1 MTLLRQVAIVS
12 FLICIAAIVR
22 ADDFPKIFHV
32 PEDKIEFQLYPEPTL
47 VFVAVNSSNQPIEGD
62 FSFEIVDV
70 VAKNQHYEESVFAF
84 SKGTFKEQPGENTE
98 KLPWT
103 VKNLPSTDLA
113 TLAAMRLRYSFTPKP
128 GYDFAPVHGVVQFG
142 KVFRNRFN
150 LSMTSSAHSAPGTPY
165 PVRVRVDDPAT
176 GRPLANIPVALEFEI
191 SECARDADEKTAKRT
206 LATDSSGYGVVTFDI
221 DRASTCSEGQVSA
234 TATRGGFSDS
244 ASTEFKL
251 PDSPSL
257 RLSTDK
263 PLYQP
268 GQTVHMRLL
277 AFGPN
282 RHALV
287 GAKLKLTIGSDE
299 SQDQQFERLLTTS
312 NFGIATAD
320 WEIPRKLELG
330 EYRLKAELSDPNGSN
345 EAEAVANIRISRYEL
360 PTFTVKVKP
369 DRPYY
374 IRGQNASIEVSGDYL
389 FGKPVQQAK
398 VRVVRQDNGEWD
410 SKTGRWTA
418 DESSPVLGEFDR
430 TGKFVAAIDLQPDAK
445 FEETDYAR
453 FKDVDFAAYVT
464 DLSTGR
470 TEQHRFKLRVTAQ
483 SIHLYV
489 AAATYEP
496 SGEPRD
502 LYITSAYAD
511 GTPAPIS
518 GGVRPAGGEVG
529 NPLAQFRTNEYGLA
543 RVRLPHIPES
553 SVMVRGGNCYYGGSQ
568 ERVIRLIIDGEDANG
583 LRGTF
588 DDELPLQF
596 VHNEFTEVTADRTLY
611 RPGEPIRL
619 SLLSSAND
627 GEFVVDTV
635 TPKGVLA
642 SQVLRLHDRRGELLI
657 PYDSRFLGVLTVQAY
672 SLETPHAALHG
683 STRVI
688 YARPDELKLSV
699 HMPRTTFR
707 PGETIS
713 TDIDVQTPQGDG
725 IASALGLV
733 VFDQAVAERL
743 RTDQDFGDYGFSGAY
758 DFDYSRYGSIAG
770 IGLRDLLVLD
780 PKQPFSNGLQMLA
793 EALLS
798 SSPYA
803 LRDEEQGEEDGG
815 SYSEYSLGYQIQ
827 QWMQQQLQPAKE
839 LLDNYDKRNS
849 VYPPEHEFLATLKSG
864 GVDFESLRDPW
875 DVPYRVAFSTQPR
888 ASLITIYSNGP
899 DKLSNTADDIEVATF
914 SWSYFN
920 PIANKIRQATI
931 DYFDRASN
939 YIRDYPTLRDEIKRK
954 DVDLDALQDPWGH
967 PYQFKFDIAGP
978 SYVINV
984 VSGGPD
990 GVITGDNCHDI
1001 LESSSY
1007 THYFQREDAALV
1019 RALAEH
1025 YAKTGIFPKNE
1036 EELKPVLA
1044 ASGLTKEQLLDPWG
1058 HPYQF
1063 KFDQRSQYGDRT
1075 DIDSFAVY
1083 PNQPVVRTRVTPVT
1097 QLVAYISVQSAGP
1110 PQQQYPFEVSGFSRV
1125 LSEQSSKDAT
1135 PVPTSANAPLGA
1147 GEGTISGTVTDPT
1160 GAVIPN
1166 ATVVATAEDNKK
1178 YKAITNAQGGYTL
1191 ANLPAG
1197 FFEVSVNANAFME
1210 SLILKVPV
1218 RPGEVTKLDAALR
1231 VAASTQTVTVFAAPG
1246 TLETSVATSAE
1257 TIQVVEKKP
1266 RQSAGPAIL
1275 LFTPRVRKNFTET
1288 LLWRP
1293 EVITDQH
1300 GHAHVSFPMADS
1312 ITTWNMSIVASTQD
1326 GQIGVADRQLRSFQ
1340 PFFIEDDPPKT
1351 LTEGD
1356 RISLPV
1362 VLRNYTNKILR
1373 LQAEIS
1379 SEPWSSLLSQPKQ
1392 QVSVPPNG
1400 NASVVFAFRADAST
1414 RNGKQRISARDRA
1427 TGDAVEHEI
1436 SVHPD
1441 GQQITFTVAKILA
1454 GNDNTVNVDVPATA
1468 IPGSSD
1474 IELMLYPSLVAHVLE
1489 AMHGIGMRPAGCAE
1503 QITSTAYVNLL
1514 GLQLLKK
1521 QGTIDGSAQADLV
1534 AQAKQSVQSGY
1545 EQLVSSQGE
1554 DGGFGYWKNGSSDV
1568 ALTAYVLRFL
1578 HAARDYIEVNPTAAY
1593 KAQHFL
1599 LAKQQNNGSW
1609 TKWDWSKE
1617 REVEDAQ
1624 ITSEVTRS
1632 LAVTLPDPKQA
1643 ERKAIE
1649 TSLKAAM
1656 DYLDLQAWRDAYM
1669 IGNYAIAANAMNDI
1683 QLMAKARASLTE
1695 LAHPEGSSTYWKL
1708 ETNTSPFYG
1717 WGNAGRLETT
1727 ALAVQALA
1735 ALSGQN
1741 QDTNEQ
1747 VSRGVQYLLSH
1758 KDPYRVWYSTHAT
1771 LAAVEALASA
1781 IPVGNAK
1788 GEGSRAVV
1796 TVNGH
1801 KATSV
1806 DLPAAK
1812 DVVGA
1817 IAVDLTEFLRT
1828 GTNAVQVLR
1837 PENGAPMN
1845 AQAITSYYVPWN
1857 YSSAV
1862 LGENVQRGETRA
1874 LRLNVHYSQT
1884 APKLNEPVRCEVQVE
1899 RIGFVGYGMMVAE
1912 IGLPPGS
1919 EVGRQSLQDSGQQ
1932 YEVRP
1937 DRVVFYVWP
1946 SAGGTKLTFS
1956 FRTRYRMNANTSP
1969 SILYD
1974 YYNPEANATVAPVRF
1989 AVQ

>member
-1 MTLLRQVAIVS
+1 MTTLRQVAVVS
-12 FLICIAAIVR
+12 FLICLTAGIVR

-32 PEDKIEFQLYPEPTL
+32 PEDKIEFQLYPEPRL
-47 VFVAVNSSNQPIEGD
+47 VFVGVNSSKQPIEGE
-62 FSFEIVDV
+62 FSFEIVDI

-84 SKGTFKEQPGENTE
+84 SKGTFKEQPGETTE

-103 VKNLPSTDLA
+103 VKSLPSTELA

-128 GYDFAPVHGVVQFG
+128 GYDFAPVHGVLQFG
-142 KVFRNRFN
+142 KIFRNRFN
-150 LSMTSSAHSAPGTPY
+150 LSMMSSANSAPGTSY

-176 GRPLANIPVALEFEI
+176 GRPLANIPVELEFEI
-191 SECARDADEKTAKRT
+191 SECTRDADEKNGDRT
-206 LATDSSGYGVVTFDI
+206 LTTDSSGYGVVTFHI
-221 DRASTCSEGQVSA
+221 DRASTCTEGKVNA
-234 TATRGGFSDS
+234 TAIRGGFSDS

-299 SQDQQFERLLTTS
+299 SQEQQFERVLTTS
-312 NFGIATAD
+312 NFGIAAAD

-330 EYRLKAELSDPNGSN
+330 EYRLKAELSDTNDSN
-345 EAEAVANIRISRYEL
+345 ETEAVANIRISRYEL

-369 DRPYY
+369 DRTYY
-374 IRGQNASIEVSGDYL
+374 IRGQNALIEVGGDYL

-398 VRVVRQDNGEWD
+398 VRVVRQDNGDWD

-445 FEETDYAR
+445 FEESDYAR
-453 FKDVDFAAYVT
+453 FKDLDFAAYVT

-470 TEQHRFKLRVTAQ
+470 TEQRRFKLRVTVQA
-483 SIHLYV
+483 IHLYV
-489 AAATYEP
+489 AAATYER

-502 LYITSAYAD
+502 VYITSAYAD
-511 GTPAPIS
+511 GMPAEIS
-518 GGVRPAGGEVG
+518 GRVRPAGGEDG
-529 NPLAQFRTNEYGLA
+529 KPLAQFRTNEYGLA
-543 RVRLPHIPES
+543 RVRLPHIAEA
-553 SVMVRGGNCYYGGSQ
+553 SVMVRGGNCYYSGSQ
-568 ERVIRLIIDGEDANG
+568 ERVIPLTIDGEDANG

-588 DDELPLQF
+588 HDELPLQAAQ
-596 VHNEFTEVTADRTLY
+596 NEFIEVTADRALY

-627 GEFVVDTV
+627 GEFVVDIV

-699 HMPRTTFR
+699 RMPQTTFR
-707 PGETIS
+707 PGEIVS
-713 TDIDVQTPQGDG
+713 TDIDVRTPQGDG

-743 RTDQDFGDYGFSGAY
+743 RTEQDFGDYGFSAVY

-780 PKQPFSNGLQMLA
+780 PKRSFSNSLQMLA
-793 EALLS
+793 EALLL

-815 SYSEYSLGYQIQ
+815 SYSEYSLGYEIH

-839 LLDNYDKRNS
+839 LLGNYVKRNS

-875 DVPYRVAFSTQPR
+875 DVPYRVAYSTQPR
-888 ASLITIYSNGP
+888 DGVITIYSNGP
-899 DKLSNTADDIEVATF
+899 DKVPNTADDVEVTKF

-931 DYFDRASN
+931 DYFERTSN

-954 DVDLDALQDPWGH
+954 GVDLDTLQDPWRH

-1007 THYFQREDAALV
+1007 VHYFQREDAALV

-1063 KFDQRSQYGDRT
+1063 KFDERAQYGDRT

-1097 QLVAYISVQSAGP
+1097 QQVAYISVQSAGP
-1110 PQQQYPFEVSGFSRV
+1110 PKQQYPFEVSSFSRV
-1125 LSEQSSKDAT
+1125 LSEQSSKDAA
-1135 PVPTSANAPLGA
+1135 PVLTSANAPLGA
-1147 GEGTISGTVTDPT
+1147 GRGTISGTVSDPS

-1166 ATVVATAEDNKK
+1166 ATIVAIAEDNKQ
-1178 YKAITNAQGGYTL
+1178 YTATTNTQGGYTL
-1191 ANLPAG
+1191 ATLPAG
-1197 FFEVSVNANAFME
+1197 FYEVSVTANAFME

-1231 VAASTQTVTVFAAPG
+1231 VAPSTQTVTVSAALG
-1246 TLETSVATSAE
+1246 TLQTSAE
-1257 TIQVVEKKP
+1257 TVLVTEKMP
-1266 RQSAGPAIL
+1266 RRVAEPEIP

-1293 EVITDQH
+1293 EVITDEH

-1312 ITTWNMSIVASTQD
+1312 ITAWNMSMVASTQD

-1340 PFFIEDDPPKT
+1340 PLFIEHDPPKT

-1362 VLRNYTNKILR
+1362 VLRNYTDKILR

-1379 SEPWSSLLSQPKQ
+1379 PAPWSSLLSQPKQ
-1392 QVSVPPNG
+1392 QVSVPANG

-1441 GQQITFTVAKILA
+1441 GQQITFTAAKILA
-1454 GNDNTVNVDVPATA
+1454 GNDNTMNVDIPATA

-1489 AMHGIGMRPAGCAE
+1489 AMQGIGMRPVGCAE

-1534 AQAKQSVQSGY
+1534 ARAKQSVQSGY
-1545 EQLVSSQGE
+1545 EQLVSSQRE
-1554 DGGFGYWKNGSSDV
+1554 DGGFGYWKTGSSDV

-1578 HAARDYIEVNPTAAY
+1578 TAAKDYVEVDPTAAH

-1599 LAKQQNNGSW
+1599 LAKQKNNGSW

-1624 ITSEVTRS
+1624 ITSEVARS
-1632 LAVTLPDPKQA
+1632 LAVTLPDPKQV

-1669 IGNYAIAANAMNDI
+1669 IGNYAIAASAMNDK
-1683 QLMAKARASLTE
+1683 QLMAQARASLAE
-1695 LAHPEGSSTYWKL
+1695 LAHPEGSSTYWNL

-1735 ALSGQN
+1735 ALSDQS
-1741 QDTNEQ
+1741 QDANEQ

-1758 KDPYRVWYSTHAT
+1758 KDPYQVWYSTHAT
-1771 LAAVEALASA
+1771 LAAVEALATA
-1781 IPVGNAK
+1781 IPVGNDK
-1788 GEGSRAVV
+1788 GEGSKAIL

-1801 KATSV
+1801 EATSV

-1837 PENGAPMN
+1837 AENGAPMN

-1874 LRLNVHYSQT
+1874 LRLNVHYDQT
-1884 APKLNEPVRCEVQVE
+1884 APKVDEPVRCEVQVE

-1919 EVGRQSLQDSGQQ
+1919 EVERQSLQDSGQQ

-1946 SAGGTKLTFS
+1946 SAAGTKLSFS
-1956 FRTRYRMNANTSP
+1956 FKTRYRMNANTSP

>member
-1 MTLLRQVAIVS
+1 MTTLRQVAVVS
-12 FLICIAAIVR
+12 FLICLTAGIVR

-32 PEDKIEFQLYPEPTL
+32 PEDKIEFQLYPEPRL
-47 VFVAVNSSNQPIEGD
+47 VFVGVNSSKQPIEGE
-62 FSFEIVDV
+62 FSFEIVDI

-84 SKGTFKEQPGENTE
+84 SKGTFKEQPGETTE

-103 VKNLPSTDLA
+103 VKSLPSTELA

-128 GYDFAPVHGVVQFG
+128 GYDFAPVHGVLQFG
-142 KVFRNRFN
+142 KIFRNRFN
-150 LSMTSSAHSAPGTPY
+150 LSMMSSANSAPGTSY

-176 GRPLANIPVALEFEI
+176 GRPLANIPVELEFEI
-191 SECARDADEKTAKRT
+191 SECTRDADEKNGDRT
-206 LATDSSGYGVVTFDI
+206 LTTDSSGYGVVTFHI
-221 DRASTCSEGQVSA
+221 DRASTCTEGKVNA
-234 TATRGGFSDS
+234 TAIRGGFSDS

-277 AFGPN
+277 AVGPN

-299 SQDQQFERLLTTS
+299 SQEQQFERVLTTS
-312 NFGIATAD
+312 NFGIAAAD

-330 EYRLKAELSDPNGSN
+330 EYRLKAELSDTNDSN
-345 EAEAVANIRISRYEL
+345 ETEAVANIRISRYEL

-369 DRPYY
+369 DRTYY
-374 IRGQNASIEVSGDYL
+374 IRGQNALIEVSGDYL

-445 FEETDYAR
+445 FEESDYAR
-453 FKDVDFAAYVT
+453 FKDLDFAAYVT

-470 TEQHRFKLRVTAQ
+470 TEQRRFKLRVTVQA
-483 SIHLYV
+483 IHLYV
-489 AAATYEP
+489 AAATYER

-502 LYITSAYAD
+502 VYITSAYAD
-511 GTPAPIS
+511 GMPAEIS
-518 GGVRPAGGEVG
+518 GRVRPAGGEDG
-529 NPLAQFRTNEYGLA
+529 KPLAQFRTNEYGLA
-543 RVRLPHIPES
+543 RVRLPHIAEA
-553 SVMVRGGNCYYGGSQ
+553 SVMVRGGNCYYSGSQ
-568 ERVIRLIIDGEDANG
+568 ERVIPLTIDGEDANG

-588 DDELPLQF
+588 HDELPLQAAQ
-596 VHNEFTEVTADRTLY
+596 NEFIEVTADRALY

-627 GEFVVDTV
+627 GEFVVDIV

-699 HMPRTTFR
+699 RMPQTTFR
-707 PGETIS
+707 PGEIVS
-713 TDIDVQTPQGDG
+713 TDIDVRTPQGDG

-743 RTDQDFGDYGFSGAY
+743 RTEQDFGDYGFSAVY

-780 PKQPFSNGLQMLA
+780 PKRSFSNSLQMLA
-793 EALLS
+793 EALLL

-815 SYSEYSLGYQIQ
+815 SYSEYSLGYEIH

-839 LLDNYDKRNS
+839 LLGNYVKRNS

-875 DVPYRVAFSTQPR
+875 DVPYRVAYSTQPR
-888 ASLITIYSNGP
+888 DGVITIYSNGP
-899 DKLSNTADDIEVATF
+899 DKVPNTADDVEVTKF

-931 DYFDRASN
+931 DYFERTSN

-954 DVDLDALQDPWGH
+954 GVDLDTLQDPWRH

-1007 THYFQREDAALV
+1007 VHYFQREDAALV

-1063 KFDQRSQYGDRT
+1063 KFDERAQYGDRT

-1097 QLVAYISVQSAGP
+1097 QQVAYISVQSAGP
-1110 PQQQYPFEVSGFSRV
+1110 PKQQYPFEVSSFSRV
-1125 LSEQSSKDAT
+1125 LSEQSSKDAA
-1135 PVPTSANAPLGA
+1135 PVLTSANAPLGA
-1147 GEGTISGTVTDPT
+1147 GRGTISGTVSDPS

-1166 ATVVATAEDNKK
+1166 ATIVAIAEDNKQ
-1178 YKAITNAQGGYTL
+1178 YTATTNTQGGYTL
-1191 ANLPAG
+1191 ATLPAG
-1197 FFEVSVNANAFME
+1197 FYEVSVTANAFME

-1231 VAASTQTVTVFAAPG
+1231 VAPSTQTVTVSAALG
-1246 TLETSVATSAE
+1246 TLQTSAE
-1257 TIQVVEKKP
+1257 TVLVTEKMP
-1266 RQSAGPAIL
+1266 RRVAEPEIP

-1293 EVITDQH
+1293 EVITDEH

-1312 ITTWNMSIVASTQD
+1312 ITAWNMSMVASTQD

-1340 PFFIEDDPPKT
+1340 PLFIEHDPPKT

-1362 VLRNYTNKILR
+1362 VLRNYTDKILR

-1379 SEPWSSLLSQPKQ
+1379 PAPWSSLLSQPKQ
-1392 QVSVPPNG
+1392 QVSVPANG

-1441 GQQITFTVAKILA
+1441 GQQITFTAAKILA
-1454 GNDNTVNVDVPATA
+1454 GNDNTMNVDIPATA

-1489 AMHGIGMRPAGCAE
+1489 AMQGIGMRPVGCAE

-1545 EQLVSSQGE
+1545 EQLVSSQRE
-1554 DGGFGYWKNGSSDV
+1554 DGGFGYWKTGSSDV

-1578 HAARDYIEVNPTAAY
+1578 TAAKDYVEVDPTAAH

-1599 LAKQQNNGSW
+1599 LAKQKNNGSW

-1624 ITSEVTRS
+1624 ITSEVARS
-1632 LAVTLPDPKQA
+1632 LAVTLPDPKQV

-1669 IGNYAIAANAMNDI
+1669 IGNYAIAASAMNDK
-1683 QLMAKARASLTE
+1683 QLMAQARASLAE
-1695 LAHPEGSSTYWKL
+1695 LAHPEGSSTYWNL

-1735 ALSGQN
+1735 ALSDQS
-1741 QDTNEQ
+1741 QDANEQ

-1758 KDPYRVWYSTHAT
+1758 KDPYQVWYSTHAT
-1771 LAAVEALASA
+1771 LAAVEALATA
-1781 IPVGNAK
+1781 IPVGNDK
-1788 GEGSRAVV
+1788 GEGSKAIL

-1801 KATSV
+1801 EATSV

-1837 PENGAPMN
+1837 AENGAPMN

-1874 LRLNVHYSQT
+1874 LRLNVHYDQT
-1884 APKLNEPVRCEVQVE
+1884 APKVDEPVRCEVQVE

-1919 EVGRQSLQDSGQQ
+1919 EVDRQSLQDSGQQ

-1946 SAGGTKLTFS
+1946 SAAGTKLSFS
-1956 FRTRYRMNANTSP
+1956 FKTRYRMNANTSP

>member
-1 MTLLRQVAIVS
+1 MTTLRQVAVVS
-12 FLICIAAIVR
+12 FLICLTAGIVR

-32 PEDKIEFQLYPEPTL
+32 PEDKIEFQLYPEPRL
-47 VFVAVNSSNQPIEGD
+47 VFVGVNSSKQPIEGE
-62 FSFEIVDV
+62 FSFEIVDI

-84 SKGTFKEQPGENTE
+84 SKGTFKEQPGETTE

-103 VKNLPSTDLA
+103 VKSLPSTELA

-128 GYDFAPVHGVVQFG
+128 GYDFAPVHGVLQFG
-142 KVFRNRFN
+142 KIFRNRFN
-150 LSMTSSAHSAPGTPY
+150 LSMMSSANSAPGTSY

-176 GRPLANIPVALEFEI
+176 GRPLANIPVELEFEI
-191 SECARDADEKTAKRT
+191 SECTRDADEKNGDRT
-206 LATDSSGYGVVTFDI
+206 LTTDSSGYGVVTFHI
-221 DRASTCSEGQVSA
+221 DRASTCTEGKVNA
-234 TATRGGFSDS
+234 TAIRGGFSDS

-299 SQDQQFERLLTTS
+299 SQEQQFERVLTTS
-312 NFGIATAD
+312 NFGIAAAD

-330 EYRLKAELSDPNGSN
+330 EYRLKAELSDTNDSN
-345 EAEAVANIRISRYEL
+345 ETEAVANIRISRYEL

-369 DRPYY
+369 DRTYY
-374 IRGQNASIEVSGDYL
+374 IRGQNALIEVSGDYL

-445 FEETDYAR
+445 FEESDYAR
-453 FKDVDFAAYVT
+453 FKDLDFAAYVT

-470 TEQHRFKLRVTAQ
+470 TEQRRFKLRVTVQA
-483 SIHLYV
+483 IHLYV
-489 AAATYEP
+489 AAATYER

-502 LYITSAYAD
+502 VYITSAYAD
-511 GTPAPIS
+511 GMPAEIS
-518 GGVRPAGGEVG
+518 GRVRPAGGEDG
-529 NPLAQFRTNEYGLA
+529 KPLAQFRTNEYGLA
-543 RVRLPHIPES
+543 RVRLPHIAEA
-553 SVMVRGGNCYYGGSQ
+553 SVMVRGGNCYYSGSQ
-568 ERVIRLIIDGEDANG
+568 ERVIPLTIDGEDANG

-588 DDELPLQF
+588 HDELPLQAAQ
-596 VHNEFTEVTADRTLY
+596 NEFIEVTADRALY

-627 GEFVVDTV
+627 GEFVVDIV

-699 HMPRTTFR
+699 RMPQTTFR
-707 PGETIS
+707 PGEIVS
-713 TDIDVQTPQGDG
+713 TDIDVRTPQGDG

-743 RTDQDFGDYGFSGAY
+743 RTEQDFGDYGFSAVY

-780 PKQPFSNGLQMLA
+780 PKRSFSNSLQMLA
-793 EALLS
+793 EALLL

-815 SYSEYSLGYQIQ
+815 SYSEYSLGYEIH

-839 LLDNYDKRNS
+839 LLGNYVKRNS

-875 DVPYRVAFSTQPR
+875 DVPYRVAYSTQPR
-888 ASLITIYSNGP
+888 DGVITIYSNGP
-899 DKLSNTADDIEVATF
+899 DKVPNTADDVEVTKF

-931 DYFDRASN
+931 DYFERTSN

-954 DVDLDALQDPWGH
+954 GVDLDTLQDPWRH

-1007 THYFQREDAALV
+1007 VHYFQREDAALV

-1063 KFDQRSQYGDRT
+1063 KFDERAQYGDRT

-1097 QLVAYISVQSAGP
+1097 QQVAYISVQSAGP
-1110 PQQQYPFEVSGFSRV
+1110 PKQQYPFEVSSFSRV
-1125 LSEQSSKDAT
+1125 LSEQSSKDAA
-1135 PVPTSANAPLGA
+1135 PVLTSANAPLGA
-1147 GEGTISGTVTDPT
+1147 GRGTISGTVSDPS

-1166 ATVVATAEDNKK
+1166 ATIVAIAEDNKQ
-1178 YKAITNAQGGYTL
+1178 YTATTNTQGGYTL
-1191 ANLPAG
+1191 ATLPAG
-1197 FFEVSVNANAFME
+1197 FYEVSVTANAFME

-1231 VAASTQTVTVFAAPG
+1231 VAPSTQTVTVSAALG
-1246 TLETSVATSAE
+1246 TLQTSAE
-1257 TIQVVEKKP
+1257 TVLVTEKMP
-1266 RQSAGPAIL
+1266 RRVAEPEIP

-1293 EVITDQH
+1293 EVITDEH

-1312 ITTWNMSIVASTQD
+1312 ITAWNMSMVASTQD

-1340 PFFIEDDPPKT
+1340 PLFIEHDPPKT

-1362 VLRNYTNKILR
+1362 VLRNYTDKILR

-1379 SEPWSSLLSQPKQ
+1379 PAPWSSLLSQPKQ
-1392 QVSVPPNG
+1392 QVSVPANG

-1441 GQQITFTVAKILA
+1441 GQQITFTAAKILA
-1454 GNDNTVNVDVPATA
+1454 GNDNTMNVDIPATA

-1489 AMHGIGMRPAGCAE
+1489 AMQGIGMRPVGCAE

-1534 AQAKQSVQSGY
+1534 ARAKQSVQSGY
-1545 EQLVSSQGE
+1545 EQLVSSQRE
-1554 DGGFGYWKNGSSDV
+1554 DGGFGYWKTGSSDV

-1578 HAARDYIEVNPTAAY
+1578 TAAKDYVEVDPTAAH

-1599 LAKQQNNGSW
+1599 LAKQKNNGSW

-1624 ITSEVTRS
+1624 ITSEVARS
-1632 LAVTLPDPKQA
+1632 LAVTLPDPKQV

-1669 IGNYAIAANAMNDI
+1669 IGNYAIAASAMNDK
-1683 QLMAKARASLTE
+1683 QLMAQARASLAE
-1695 LAHPEGSSTYWKL
+1695 LAHPEGSSTYWNL

-1735 ALSGQN
+1735 ALSDQS
-1741 QDTNEQ
+1741 QDANEQ

-1758 KDPYRVWYSTHAT
+1758 KDPYQVWYSTHAT
-1771 LAAVEALASA
+1771 LAAVEALATA
-1781 IPVGNAK
+1781 IPVGNDK
-1788 GEGSRAVV
+1788 GEGSKAIL

-1801 KATSV
+1801 EATSV

-1837 PENGAPMN
+1837 AENGAPMN

-1874 LRLNVHYSQT
+1874 LRLNVHYDQT
-1884 APKLNEPVRCEVQVE
+1884 APKVDEPVRCEVQVE

-1919 EVGRQSLQDSGQQ
+1919 EVERQSLQDSGQQ

-1946 SAGGTKLTFS
+1946 SAAGTKLSFS
-1956 FRTRYRMNANTSP
+1956 FKTRYRMNANTSP

>member
-1 MTLLRQVAIVS
+1 MTTLRQVAVVS
-12 FLICIAAIVR
+12 FLICLTAGIVR

-32 PEDKIEFQLYPEPTL
+32 PEDKIEFQLYPEPRL
-47 VFVAVNSSNQPIEGD
+47 VFVGVNSSKQPIEGE
-62 FSFEIVDV
+62 FSFEIVDI

-84 SKGTFKEQPGENTE
+84 SKGTFKEQPGETTE

-103 VKNLPSTDLA
+103 VKSLPSTELA

-128 GYDFAPVHGVVQFG
+128 GYDFAPVHGVLQLG
-142 KVFRNRFN
+142 KIFRNRFN
-150 LSMTSSAHSAPGTPY
+150 LSMMSSANSAPGTSY

-176 GRPLANIPVALEFEI
+176 GRPLANIPVELEFEI
-191 SECARDADEKTAKRT
+191 SECTRDADEKNGDRT
-206 LATDSSGYGVVTFDI
+206 LTTDSSGYGVVTFHI
-221 DRASTCSEGQVSA
+221 DRASTCTEGKVNA
-234 TATRGGFSDS
+234 TAIRGGFSDS

-299 SQDQQFERLLTTS
+299 SQEQQFERVLTTS
-312 NFGIATAD
+312 NFGIAAAD

-330 EYRLKAELSDPNGSN
+330 EYRLKAELSDTNDSN
-345 EAEAVANIRISRYEL
+345 ETEAVANIRISRYEL

-369 DRPYY
+369 DRTYY
-374 IRGQNASIEVSGDYL
+374 IRGQNALIEVSGDYL

-398 VRVVRQDNGEWD
+398 VRVVRQDNGDWD

-445 FEETDYAR
+445 FEESDYAR
-453 FKDVDFAAYVT
+453 FKDLDFAAYVT

-470 TEQHRFKLRVTAQ
+470 TEQRRFKLRVTVQA
-483 SIHLYV
+483 IHLYV
-489 AAATYEP
+489 AAATYER

-502 LYITSAYAD
+502 VYITSAYAD
-511 GTPAPIS
+511 GMPAEIS
-518 GGVRPAGGEVG
+518 GRVRPAGGEDG
-529 NPLAQFRTNEYGLA
+529 KPLAQFRTNEYGLA
-543 RVRLPHIPES
+543 RVRLPHIAEA
-553 SVMVRGGNCYYGGSQ
+553 SVMVRGGNCYYSGSQ
-568 ERVIRLIIDGEDANG
+568 ERVIPLTIDGEDANG

-588 DDELPLQF
+588 HDELPLQAAQ
-596 VHNEFTEVTADRTLY
+596 NEFIEVTADRALY

-627 GEFVVDTV
+627 GEFVVDIV

-699 HMPRTTFR
+699 RMPQTTFR
-707 PGETIS
+707 PGEIVS
-713 TDIDVQTPQGDG
+713 TDIDVRTPQGDG

-743 RTDQDFGDYGFSGAY
+743 RTEQDFGDYGFSAVY

-780 PKQPFSNGLQMLA
+780 PKRSFSNSLQMLA
-793 EALLS
+793 EALLL

-815 SYSEYSLGYQIQ
+815 SYSEYSLGYEIH

-839 LLDNYDKRNS
+839 LLGNYVKRNS

-875 DVPYRVAFSTQPR
+875 DVPYRVAYSTQPR
-888 ASLITIYSNGP
+888 DGVITIYSNGP
-899 DKLSNTADDIEVATF
+899 DKVPNTADDVEVTKF

-931 DYFDRASN
+931 DYFERTSN

-954 DVDLDALQDPWGH
+954 GVDLDTLQDPWRH

-1007 THYFQREDAALV
+1007 VHYFQREDAALV

-1063 KFDQRSQYGDRT
+1063 KFDERAQYGDRT

-1097 QLVAYISVQSAGP
+1097 QQVAYISVQSAGP
-1110 PQQQYPFEVSGFSRV
+1110 PKQQYPFEVSSFSRV
-1125 LSEQSSKDAT
+1125 LSEQSSKDAA
-1135 PVPTSANAPLGA
+1135 PVLTSANAPLGA
-1147 GEGTISGTVTDPT
+1147 GRGTISGTVSDPS

-1166 ATVVATAEDNKK
+1166 ATIVAIAEDNKQ
-1178 YKAITNAQGGYTL
+1178 YTATTNTQGGYTL
-1191 ANLPAG
+1191 ATLPAG
-1197 FFEVSVNANAFME
+1197 FYEVSVTANAFME

-1231 VAASTQTVTVFAAPG
+1231 VAPSTQTVTVSAALG
-1246 TLETSVATSAE
+1246 TLQTSAE
-1257 TIQVVEKKP
+1257 TVLVTEKMP
-1266 RQSAGPAIL
+1266 RRVAEPEIP

-1293 EVITDQH
+1293 EVITDEH

-1312 ITTWNMSIVASTQD
+1312 ITAWNMSMVASTQD

-1340 PFFIEDDPPKT
+1340 PLFIEHDPPKT

-1362 VLRNYTNKILR
+1362 VLRNYTDKILR

-1379 SEPWSSLLSQPKQ
+1379 PAPWSSLLSQPKQ
-1392 QVSVPPNG
+1392 QVSVPANG

-1441 GQQITFTVAKILA
+1441 GQQITFTAAKILA
-1454 GNDNTVNVDVPATA
+1454 GNDNTMNVDIPATA

-1489 AMHGIGMRPAGCAE
+1489 AMQGIGMRPVGCAE

-1545 EQLVSSQGE
+1545 EQLVSSQRE
-1554 DGGFGYWKNGSSDV
+1554 DGGFGYWKTGSSDV

-1578 HAARDYIEVNPTAAY
+1578 TAAKDYVEVDPTAAH

-1599 LAKQQNNGSW
+1599 LAKQKNNGSW

-1624 ITSEVTRS
+1624 ITSEVARS
-1632 LAVTLPDPKQA
+1632 LAVTLPDPKQV

-1669 IGNYAIAANAMNDI
+1669 IGNYAIAASAMNDK
-1683 QLMAKARASLTE
+1683 QLMAQARASLAE
-1695 LAHPEGSSTYWKL
+1695 LAHPEGSSTYWNL

-1735 ALSGQN
+1735 ALSDQS
-1741 QDTNEQ
+1741 QDANEQ

-1758 KDPYRVWYSTHAT
+1758 KDPYQVWYSTHAT
-1771 LAAVEALASA
+1771 LAAVEALATA
-1781 IPVGNAK
+1781 IPVGNDK
-1788 GEGSRAVV
+1788 GEGSKAIL

-1801 KATSV
+1801 EATSV

-1837 PENGAPMN
+1837 AENGAPMN

-1874 LRLNVHYSQT
+1874 LRLNVHYDQT
-1884 APKLNEPVRCEVQVE
+1884 APKVDEPVRCEVQVE

-1919 EVGRQSLQDSGQQ
+1919 EVERQSLQDSGQQ

-1946 SAGGTKLTFS
+1946 SAAGTKLSFS
-1956 FRTRYRMNANTSP
+1956 FKTRYRMNANTSP

>member
-1 MTLLRQVAIVS
+1 MTTLRQVAIVS
-12 FLICIAAIVR
+12 FLVCLSAGIVM
-22 ADDFPKIFHV
+22 ADDSPKTFSV
-32 PEDKIEFQLYPEPTL
+32 PEDKIEFQLYPVPTL
-47 VFVAVNSSNQPIEGD
+47 VFVGVNSSNQPIEGD
-62 FSFEIVDV
+62 FSFEIANV
-70 VAKNQHYEESVFAF
+70 VAKKQHYEESVFAF
-84 SKGTFKEQPGENTE
+84 SKGTFREQPGENTE

-103 VKNLPSTDLA
+103 VKNLPSPELA

-142 KVFRNRFN
+142 RVFRNRFN
-150 LSMTSSAHSAPGTPY
+150 LSMMSSANSAPGTSY

-176 GRPLANIPVALEFEI
+176 GRPLANIPVELEFEV

-206 LATDSSGYGVVTFDI
+206 LTTDSSGYGVVTFHI
-221 DRASTCSEGQVSA
+221 DRASTCTEGTVSA

-244 ASTEFKL
+244 GRTEFKL

-282 RHALV
+282 KHALV
-287 GAKLKLTIGSDE
+287 GARLKLTIGSDE
-299 SQDQQFERLLTTS
+299 SPEQQFERVLTTS
-312 NFGIATAD
+312 NFGVAAAD
-320 WEIPRKLELG
+320 WQIPRKLELG
-330 EYRLKAELSDPNGSN
+330 EYRLKAELSDTNGSN
-345 EAEAVANIRISRYEL
+345 ETETVANIRISRYEL

-369 DRPYY
+369 DRTYY
-374 IRGQNASIEVSGDYL
+374 IRGRNASIEVSGDYL

-418 DESSPVLGEFDR
+418 DESSPVQGEFDQ
-430 TGKFVAAIDLQPDAK
+430 TGKFVAAIDLQPDEK
-445 FEETDYAR
+445 FEETDYSR

-470 TEQHRFKLRVTAQ
+470 TEQSRFKLRVTVQ
-483 SIHLYV
+483 PIHLYV

-496 SGEPRD
+496 NGEPRD

-511 GTPAPIS
+511 GTPATIS
-518 GGVRPAGGEVG
+518 GAVRPAGGEGG

-543 RVRLPHIPES
+543 RVRLPHIS
-553 SVMVRGGNCYYGGSQ
+553 QTSVIARGGNCYYSGSQ
-568 ERVIRLIIDGEDANG
+568 ERVIPLTIDGEDSNG

-588 DDELPLQF
+588 DDQLPLEAAQ
-596 VHNEFTEVTADRTLY
+596 NEFIEVNADRTLY

-619 SLLSSAND
+619 SLHSSAND
-627 GEFVVDTV
+627 GEFVIDIIN
-635 TPKGVLA
+635 PKGILA
-642 SQVLRLHDRRGELLI
+642 SQVLRLHDQRGELLI
-657 PYDSRFLGVLTVQAY
+657 PYDSRFLGVLTVRAY

-683 STRVI
+683 GTRVI

-699 HMPRTTFR
+699 RMPQTTFR
-707 PGETIS
+707 PGEDVNA
-713 TDIDVQTPQGDG
+713 DIDVRTPQGDG

-743 RTDQDFGDYGFSGAY
+743 RTDQDFGDYGFSSVY

-770 IGLRDLLVLD
+770 MGLRDLLVLD
-780 PKQPFSNGLQMLA
+780 PKRPFSDSLQMLA
-793 EALLS
+793 EALLL

-815 SYSEYSLGYQIQ
+815 SYSEYSLGYEIH

-839 LLDNYDKRNS
+839 LLDNYDKGNS
-849 VYPPEHEFLATLKSG
+849 VYPPEHELLATLKSG
-864 GVDFESLRDPW
+864 GIDFESLRDPW
-875 DVPYRVAFSTQPR
+875 DVPYRVAYSTQPR
-888 ASLITIYSNGP
+888 DIVITIYSNGP
-899 DKLSNTADDIEVATF
+899 DKVPNTADDIEVTSF

-920 PIANKIRQATI
+920 PIANKIRQATM
-931 DYFDRASN
+931 DYFERTSN

-954 DVDLDALQDPWGH
+954 GVDLDTLQDPWGH

-978 SYVINV
+978 SYVISV

-1007 THYFQREDAALV
+1007 IHYFQREDAALV

-1025 YAKTGIFPKNE
+1025 FAKTGIFPKNE

-1083 PNQPVVRTRVTPVT
+1083 PNQPVVRTRVIPVT
-1097 QLVAYISVQSAGP
+1097 QQVAYISVQSAGP
-1110 PQQQYPFEVSGFSRV
+1110 SKQQYFFDVSSFSRV
-1125 LSEQSSKDAT
+1125 LSGQSSKDAA

-1147 GEGTISGTVTDPT
+1147 GKGTISGTVTDPS

-1166 ATVVATAEDNKK
+1166 ATIIATAEDNKK
-1178 YKAITNAQGGYTL
+1178 YTATTNAQGGYTL
-1191 ANLPAG
+1191 ANLAAG
-1197 FFEVSVNANAFME
+1197 SYEVSVTANAFME
-1210 SLILKVPV
+1210 SLILKIPV

-1231 VAASTQTVTVFAAPG
+1231 VPPSTQTVTVSAALG
-1246 TLETSVATSAE
+1246 TLETSAE
-1257 TIQVVEKKP
+1257 SVLVTEKKP
-1266 RQSAGPAIL
+1266 RRVAGPEIP

-1288 LLWRP
+1288 MLWRP
-1293 EVITDQH
+1293 EVITDEH

-1312 ITTWNMSIVASTQD
+1312 ITAWNMSMVASTQD

-1340 PFFIEDDPPKT
+1340 PFFIEHDPPKT

-1362 VLRNYTNKILR
+1362 VLRNYTDKILR

-1379 SEPWSSLLSQPKQ
+1379 PEPWSSPLSQPKQ
-1392 QVSVPPNG
+1392 QVSVPPNE
-1400 NASVVFAFRADAST
+1400 NASVVFAFRADSST
-1414 RNGKQRISARDRA
+1414 KNGKQRISARDRA

-1441 GQQITFTVAKILA
+1441 GQQITFTAAKILA
-1454 GNDNTVNVDVPATA
+1454 GNDNTVKVDIPATA

-1489 AMHGIGMRPAGCAE
+1489 AMHGIGMRPVGCAE

-1545 EQLVSSQGE
+1545 EQLVSSQRE
-1554 DGGFGYWKNGSSDV
+1554 DGGFGYWKTGSSDM

-1578 HAARDYIEVNPTAAY
+1578 NAAKDYVEVDPAAAR
-1593 KAQHFL
+1593 KARHFL

-1609 TKWDWSKE
+1609 TKWDWSKG

-1624 ITSEVTRS
+1624 ITSEVARS
-1632 LAVTLPDPKQA
+1632 LAVTLPDPKNV

-1656 DYLDLQAWRDAYM
+1656 NSLDLQAWRDAYM
-1669 IGNYAIAANAMNDI
+1669 IGNYAIAASAMNDVR
-1683 QLMAKARASLTE
+1683 LMAQARASLAE
-1695 LAHPEGSSTYWKL
+1695 LAHPEGSSTYWNL
-1708 ETNTSPFYG
+1708 ETNISPFYG
-1717 WGNAGRLETT
+1717 WGNAGRIETT

-1735 ALSGQN
+1735 ALSDQN
-1741 QDTNEQ
+1741 QAANEQ
-1747 VSRGVQYLLSH
+1747 LSRGIQYLLSH

-1781 IPVGNAK
+1781 IPVGNDK
-1788 GEGSRAVV
+1788 GEGSKAILA
-1796 TVNGH
+1796 VNGH
-1801 KATSV
+1801 EATSV

-1857 YSSAV
+1857 YSSAA

-1874 LRLNVHYSQT
+1874 LRLKVYYGQT
-1884 APKLNEPVRCEVQVE
+1884 APKVDEPVRCEVQVE

-1919 EVGRQSLQDSGQQ
+1919 EVDRQSLQDSGQQ
-1932 YEVRP
+1932 YEIRP

-1946 SAGGTKLTFS
+1946 SAGGTKLSFS
-1956 FRTRYRMNANTSP
+1956 FKTRYRMNANTSP

>member
-1 MTLLRQVAIVS
+1 MTTLRQVAVVS
-12 FLICIAAIVR
+12 FLICLTAGIVR

-32 PEDKIEFQLYPEPTL
+32 PEDKIEFQLYPEPRL
-47 VFVAVNSSNQPIEGD
+47 VFVGVNSSKQPIEGE
-62 FSFEIVDV
+62 FSFEIVDI

-84 SKGTFKEQPGENTE
+84 SKGTFKEQPGETTE

-103 VKNLPSTDLA
+103 VKSLPSTELA

-128 GYDFAPVHGVVQFG
+128 GYDFAPVHGVLQFG
-142 KVFRNRFN
+142 KIFRNRFN
-150 LSMTSSAHSAPGTPY
+150 LSMMSSANSAPGTSY

-176 GRPLANIPVALEFEI
+176 GRPLANIPVELEFEI
-191 SECARDADEKTAKRT
+191 SECTRDADEKNGDRT
-206 LATDSSGYGVVTFDI
+206 LTTDSSGYGVVTFHI
-221 DRASTCSEGQVSA
+221 DRASTCTEGKVNA
-234 TATRGGFSDS
+234 TAIRGGFSDS

-299 SQDQQFERLLTTS
+299 SQEQQFERVLTTS
-312 NFGIATAD
+312 NFGIAAAD

-330 EYRLKAELSDPNGSN
+330 EYRLKAELSDTNDSN
-345 EAEAVANIRISRYEL
+345 ETEAVANIRISRYEL

-369 DRPYY
+369 DRTYY
-374 IRGQNASIEVSGDYL
+374 IRGQNALIEVSGDYL

-398 VRVVRQDNGEWD
+398 VRVVRQDNGDWD

-445 FEETDYAR
+445 FEESDYAR
-453 FKDVDFAAYVT
+453 FKDLDFAAYVT

-470 TEQHRFKLRVTAQ
+470 TEQRRFKLRVTVQA
-483 SIHLYV
+483 IHLYV
-489 AAATYEP
+489 AAATYER

-502 LYITSAYAD
+502 VYITSAYAD
-511 GTPAPIS
+511 GMPAEIS
-518 GGVRPAGGEVG
+518 GRVRPAGGEDG
-529 NPLAQFRTNEYGLA
+529 KPLAQFRTNEYGLA
-543 RVRLPHIPES
+543 RVRLPHIAEA
-553 SVMVRGGNCYYGGSQ
+553 SVMVRGGNCYYSGSQ
-568 ERVIRLIIDGEDANG
+568 ERVIPLTIDGEDANG

-588 DDELPLQF
+588 HDELPLQAAQ
-596 VHNEFTEVTADRTLY
+596 NEFIEVTADRALY

-627 GEFVVDTV
+627 GEFVVDIV

-699 HMPRTTFR
+699 RMPQTTFR
-707 PGETIS
+707 PGEIVS
-713 TDIDVQTPQGDG
+713 TDIDVRTPQGDG

-743 RTDQDFGDYGFSGAY
+743 RTEQDFGDYGFSAVY

-780 PKQPFSNGLQMLA
+780 PKRSFSNSLQMLA
-793 EALLS
+793 EALLL

-815 SYSEYSLGYQIQ
+815 SYSEYSLGYEIH

-839 LLDNYDKRNS
+839 LLGNYVKRNS

-875 DVPYRVAFSTQPR
+875 DVPYRVAYSTQPR
-888 ASLITIYSNGP
+888 DGVITIYSNGP
-899 DKLSNTADDIEVATF
+899 DKVPNTADDVEVTKF

-931 DYFDRASN
+931 DYFERTSN

-954 DVDLDALQDPWGH
+954 GVDLDTLQDPWRH

-1007 THYFQREDAALV
+1007 VHYFKREDAALV

-1063 KFDQRSQYGDRT
+1063 KFDERAQYGDRT

-1097 QLVAYISVQSAGP
+1097 QQVAYISVQSAGP
-1110 PQQQYPFEVSGFSRV
+1110 PKQQYPFEVSSFSRV
-1125 LSEQSSKDAT
+1125 LSEQSSKDAA
-1135 PVPTSANAPLGA
+1135 PVLTSANAPLGA
-1147 GEGTISGTVTDPT
+1147 GRGTISGTVSDPS

-1166 ATVVATAEDNKK
+1166 ATIVAIAEDNKQ
-1178 YKAITNAQGGYTL
+1178 YTATTNTQGGYTL
-1191 ANLPAG
+1191 ATLPAG
-1197 FFEVSVNANAFME
+1197 FYEVSVTANAFME

-1231 VAASTQTVTVFAAPG
+1231 VAPSTQTVTVSAALG
-1246 TLETSVATSAE
+1246 TLQTSAE
-1257 TIQVVEKKP
+1257 TVLVTEKMP
-1266 RQSAGPAIL
+1266 RRVAEPEIP

-1293 EVITDQH
+1293 EVITDEH

-1312 ITTWNMSIVASTQD
+1312 ITAWNMSMVASTQD

-1340 PFFIEDDPPKT
+1340 PLFIEHDPPKT

-1362 VLRNYTNKILR
+1362 VLRNYTDKILR

-1379 SEPWSSLLSQPKQ
+1379 PAPWSSLLSQPKQ
-1392 QVSVPPNG
+1392 QVSVPANG

-1441 GQQITFTVAKILA
+1441 GQQITFTAAKILA
-1454 GNDNTVNVDVPATA
+1454 GNDNTMNVDIPATA

-1489 AMHGIGMRPAGCAE
+1489 AMQGIGMRPVGCAE

-1545 EQLVSSQGE
+1545 EQLVSSQRE
-1554 DGGFGYWKNGSSDV
+1554 DGGFGYWKTGSSDV

-1578 HAARDYIEVNPTAAY
+1578 TAAKDYVEVDPTAAH

-1599 LAKQQNNGSW
+1599 LAKQKNNGSW

-1624 ITSEVTRS
+1624 ITSEVARS
-1632 LAVTLPDPKQA
+1632 LAVTLPDPKQV

-1669 IGNYAIAANAMNDI
+1669 IGNYAIAASAMNDK
-1683 QLMAKARASLTE
+1683 QLMAQARASLAE
-1695 LAHPEGSSTYWKL
+1695 LAHPEGSSTYWNL

-1735 ALSGQN
+1735 ALSDQS
-1741 QDTNEQ
+1741 QDANEQ

-1758 KDPYRVWYSTHAT
+1758 KDPYQVWYSTHAT
-1771 LAAVEALASA
+1771 LAAVEALATA
-1781 IPVGNAK
+1781 IPVGNDK
-1788 GEGSRAVV
+1788 GEGSKAIL

-1801 KATSV
+1801 EATSV

-1837 PENGAPMN
+1837 AENGAPMN

-1874 LRLNVHYSQT
+1874 LRLNVHYDQT
-1884 APKLNEPVRCEVQVE
+1884 APKVDEPVRCEVQVE

-1919 EVGRQSLQDSGQQ
+1919 EVERQSLQDSGQQ

-1946 SAGGTKLTFS
+1946 SAAGTKLSFS
-1956 FRTRYRMNANTSP
+1956 FKTRYRMNANTSP

>member
-1 MTLLRQVAIVS
+1 MTTSRQVAVVS
-12 FLICIAAIVR
+12 FLICLTAGIVR

-32 PEDKIEFQLYPEPTL
+32 PEDKIEFQLYPEPRL
-47 VFVAVNSSNQPIEGD
+47 VFVGVNSSNQPIEGE
-62 FSFEIVDV
+62 FSFEIVDI
-70 VAKNQHYEESVFAF
+70 VAKNQHYEESLFAF
-84 SKGTFKEQPGENTE
+84 SKGTFKEQPGETTE

-103 VKNLPSTDLA
+103 VKSLPSTEPA

-128 GYDFAPVHGVVQFG
+128 GYAFAPVHGVLQFG
-142 KVFRNRFN
+142 KIFRNRFN
-150 LSMTSSAHSAPGTPY
+150 LSMMSSANSAPGTSY

-176 GRPLANIPVALEFEI
+176 GRPLANIPVELEFEI
-191 SECARDADEKTAKRT
+191 LECARDADEKTAERT
-206 LATDSSGYGVVTFDI
+206 LTTDSSGYGVVTFHI
-221 DRASTCSEGQVSA
+221 DRASTCTEGKVSA

-287 GAKLKLTIGSDE
+287 GAKLKLTVGSDQ
-299 SQDQQFERLLTTS
+299 SQEQQFERVLTTS
-312 NFGIATAD
+312 NFGIAAAD

-330 EYRLKAELSDPNGSN
+330 EYRLKAELSDADGSN
-345 EAEAVANIRISRYEL
+345 ETEALANIRISRYEL

-369 DRPYY
+369 DRTYY

-398 VRVVRQDNGEWD
+398 VRVVRQDNGEWE

-430 TGKFVAAIDLQPDAK
+430 TGKFVAAIDLHPDAM
-445 FEETDYAR
+445 FEETGYSR

-464 DLSTGR
+464 DLPTGR
-470 TEQHRFKLRVTAQ
+470 TEQSRFKLRVTVQ
-483 SIHLYV
+483 PIHLYV

-511 GTPAPIS
+511 GMPAPIS
-518 GGVRPAGGEVG
+518 GRVRPVGGEVG
-529 NPLAQFRTNEYGLA
+529 NPIAQFRTNEYGLA
-543 RVRLPHIPES
+543 RVRLPHIPEA
-553 SVMVRGGNCYYGGSQ
+553 SVMVRGGNCYYSSSQ
-568 ERVIRLIIDGEDANG
+568 ERVIPLTIDGEDANG

-588 DDELPLQF
+588 DDQLPLQAAR
-596 VHNEFTEVTADRTLY
+596 NEFTEVTADRTLY

-619 SLLSSAND
+619 SLLSSAKD
-627 GEFVVDTV
+627 GEFVVDIV
-635 TPKGVLA
+635 TPKGVLS
-642 SQVLRLHDRRGELLI
+642 SQILRLRDRRGEVLI

-672 SLETPHAALHG
+672 SLETPHTALHV

-688 YARPDELKLSV
+688 YARPDQLKLSV
-699 HMPRTTFR
+699 RMPQTTFR
-707 PGETIS
+707 PGETVV
-713 TDIDVQTPQGDG
+713 TDIDVRTPQGDG

-743 RTDQDFGDYGFSGAY
+743 RTDQDFGDYGFSGTDY
-758 DFDYSRYGSIAG
+758 FDYSRYGSIAG
-770 IGLRDLLVLD
+770 MGLRDLLVLD
-780 PKQPFSNGLQMLA
+780 PKQPFSNSLQMLA
-793 EALLS
+793 EALLL

-815 SYSEYSLGYQIQ
+815 SFSEYSLGYEFH
-827 QWMQQQLQPAKE
+827 QWMQQQLQPTKE

-875 DVPYRVAFSTQPR
+875 DVPYRAAYTTQPR
-888 ASLITIYSNGP
+888 DSVITIYSNGP
-899 DKLSNTADDIEVATF
+899 DKVPNTADDIEVTKF

-920 PIANKIRQATI
+920 PIANKIRQATT
-931 DYFDRASN
+931 DYFERTSN
-939 YIRDYPTLRDEIKRK
+939 YIRDYPTLRDEILKRNGG
-954 DVDLDALQDPWGH
+954 DLDILQDPWGH
-967 PYQFKFDIAGP
+967 PYQFQFEIVGP

-1007 THYFQREDAALV
+1007 IQYFQREDAALV

-1025 YAKTGIFPKNE
+1025 FAKTGIFPKNE

-1083 PNQPVVRTRVTPVT
+1083 PNQPVVRTRITPVT
-1097 QLVAYISVQSAGP
+1097 QQVAYISVQSAGP
-1110 PQQQYPFEVSGFSRV
+1110 PKQQYPFDVTSFSRV
-1125 LSEQSSKDAT
+1125 LSEQSSKDAA
-1135 PVPTSANAPLGA
+1135 PVPTAANAPLGA
-1147 GEGTISGTVTDPT
+1147 GAGTISGTVTDPS

-1178 YKAITNAQGGYTL
+1178 YTATTNTQGGYTL
-1191 ANLPAG
+1191 ANLATG
-1197 FFEVSVNANAFME
+1197 SYEVSVNANAFME

-1218 RPGEVTKLDAALR
+1218 RHGEVTKLDAALR
-1231 VAASTQTVTVFAAPG
+1231 VASSTQTVTVSATPG
-1246 TLETSVATSAE
+1246 TLETSAE
-1257 TIQVVEKKP
+1257 TVLVVEKKP
-1266 RQSAGPAIL
+1266 RHSAGPEIP

-1312 ITTWNMSIVASTQD
+1312 ITTWNMSMVASTQD

-1340 PFFIEDDPPKT
+1340 PFFIEHDPPKT

-1362 VLRNYTNKILR
+1362 VLRNYTDKILR

-1379 SEPWSSLLSQPKQ
+1379 PEPWSSLLSQPKQ

-1400 NASVVFAFRADAST
+1400 NASVVFALRADAST
-1414 RNGKQRISARDRA
+1414 RNGKQRISARNRA

-1441 GQQITFTVAKILA
+1441 GQQITFIAAKILA
-1454 GNDNTVNVDVPATA
+1454 GDDNTVKVDIPATA

-1489 AMHGIGMRPAGCAE
+1489 AMQGIGMRPVGCAE

-1545 EQLVSSQGE
+1545 EQLVSSQRE
-1554 DGGFGYWKNGSSDV
+1554 DGGFGYWKTGSSDV

-1578 HAARDYIEVNPTAAY
+1578 NAAKDYVEVDPAAAR

-1599 LAKQQNNGSW
+1599 LAKQQNTGSW

-1624 ITSEVTRS
+1624 ITSEVARS
-1632 LAVTLPDPKQA
+1632 LAVTLPDPKHV

-1649 TSLKAAM
+1649 TSLKTAM

-1669 IGNYAIAANAMNDI
+1669 IGNYAIAASAMNDK
-1683 QLMAKARASLTE
+1683 QLMAHARASLEE
-1695 LAHPEGSSTYWKL
+1695 LAHPEGSSTYWNL

-1735 ALSGQN
+1735 ALSDKS
-1741 QDTNEQ
+1741 QDANEQ

-1758 KDPYRVWYSTHAT
+1758 KDPYQVWYSTHAT
-1771 LAAVEALASA
+1771 LAAVEALVTA
-1781 IPVGNAK
+1781 IPVGNDK
-1788 GEGSRAVV
+1788 GEGSKAILA
-1796 TVNGH
+1796 VNGH
-1801 KATSV
+1801 EATAV

-1857 YSSAV
+1857 YSSAA
-1862 LGENVQRGETRA
+1862 LGENAQRGETRA
-1874 LRLNVHYSQT
+1874 LRLNVHYGQT
-1884 APKLNEPVRCEVQVE
+1884 APKVNEPVHCEVQVE

-1919 EVGRQSLQDSGQQ
+1919 EVDRQSLQDSGQQ

-1956 FRTRYRMNANTSP
+1956 FKTRYRMNANTSP

>member
-1 MTLLRQVAIVS
+1 MTTLRQVAVVS
-12 FLICIAAIVR
+12 FLICLTAGIVR

-32 PEDKIEFQLYPEPTL
+32 PEDKIEFQLYPEPRL
-47 VFVAVNSSNQPIEGD
+47 VFVGVNSSNQPIEGE
-62 FSFEIVDV
+62 FSFEIVDI

-84 SKGTFKEQPGENTE
+84 SKGTFKEQPGETTE
-98 KLPWT
+98 KLPGT
-103 VKNLPSTDLA
+103 VKNLPSAQLA

-128 GYDFAPVHGVVQFG
+128 GYDFAPVHGVLQFG
-142 KVFRNRFN
+142 KIFRNRFN
-150 LSMTSSAHSAPGTPY
+150 LSMMSSANSAPGTSY

-176 GRPLANIPVALEFEI
+176 GRPLANVPVELEFEI
-191 SECARDADEKTAKRT
+191 SECARDADEKTGDRT
-206 LATDSSGYGVVTFDI
+206 LTTDSSGYGVVTFHI
-221 DRASTCSEGQVSA
+221 DPASTCTEGKVSA

-282 RHALV
+282 KHALV
-287 GAKLKLTIGSDE
+287 GAKLKVVIGSDE
-299 SQDQQFERLLTTS
+299 SQEQQFERVLTTS
-312 NFGIATAD
+312 NFGIAAAD

-330 EYRLKAELSDPNGSN
+330 EYRIKAELSDTNGSSET
-345 EAEAVANIRISRYEL
+345 EALANIRINRYEL
-360 PTFTVKVKP
+360 PTFTVKVRP
-369 DRPYY
+369 DQTYY
-374 IRGQNASIEVSGDYL
+374 IRGQNASIEVIGDYL

-464 DLSTGR
+464 DLSTGH
-470 TEQHRFKLRVTAQ
+470 TEQSRFKLRVTVQ
-483 SIHLYV
+483 PIHLYV
-489 AAATYEP
+489 AAATYEG

-511 GTPAPIS
+511 GMPAPIS
-518 GGVRPAGGEVG
+518 GRVRPVGGEVS
-529 NPLAQFRTNEYGLA
+529 NPLAQFRTDEYGLA
-543 RVRLPHIPES
+543 RVRLPHIPEA
-553 SVMVRGGNCYYGGSQ
+553 SVMVRGGNCYYSGSQ
-568 ERVIRLIIDGEDANG
+568 ERVIPLTIDGEDANG

-588 DDELPLQF
+588 DDELPLQAAR
-596 VHNEFTEVTADRTLY
+596 HEFTEVTADRTLY

-619 SLLSSAND
+619 SLLSSAKD
-627 GEFVVDTV
+627 GEFVVDIV
-635 TPKGVLA
+635 TPKGVLS
-642 SQVLRLHDRRGELLI
+642 SQVLRLRDRRGEVLI
-657 PYDSRFLGVLTVQAY
+657 PYDSRFLGFLTVQAY
-672 SLETPHAALHG
+672 SLETPHTALHV

-688 YARPDELKLSV
+688 YARPDKLKLSV
-699 HMPRTTFR
+699 RMPQTTFR
-707 PGETIS
+707 PGETVV

-743 RTDQDFGDYGFSGAY
+743 RTDQEFGDYGFSGAY

-780 PKQPFSNGLQMLA
+780 PKQPFSNSLQMLA
-793 EALLS
+793 EALLL

-815 SYSEYSLGYQIQ
+815 SYSEYSLGYRIH
-827 QWMQQQLQPAKE
+827 QWMQQQLQPARE
-839 LLDNYDKRNS
+839 LMDNYDKRNS
-849 VYPPEHEFLATLKSG
+849 VYPQEHEFLATLKSG

-875 DVPYRVAFSTQPR
+875 DVPYRVAYSTQPR
-888 ASLITIYSNGP
+888 DSVITIYSNGP
-899 DKLSNTADDIEVATF
+899 DKVPDTADDIEVTKF

-920 PIANKIRQATI
+920 PIANKIRQATM
-931 DYFDRASN
+931 DYFERTTN
-939 YIRDYPTLRDEIKRK
+939 YIRDYPTLRDEINPKG
-954 DVDLDALQDPWGH
+954 VDLDTLQDPWRH

-978 SYVINV
+978 SYVISV

-1007 THYFQREDAALV
+1007 IHYYQREDGALV

-1025 YAKTGIFPKNE
+1025 FAKTGIFPKNE

-1097 QLVAYISVQSAGP
+1097 QRVAYISVQSAGP
-1110 PQQQYPFEVSGFSRV
+1110 SKQQYFFDVSSFSRV
-1125 LSEQSSKDAT
+1125 LSEQSSKDAA
-1135 PVPTSANAPLGA
+1135 PVPTFANAPLGA
-1147 GEGTISGTVTDPT
+1147 GTGSISGTVTDPS

-1166 ATVVATAEDNKK
+1166 ATIIATAEDNKK
-1178 YKAITNAQGGYTL
+1178 YTATTNAQGGYTL
-1191 ANLPAG
+1191 ANLAAG
-1197 FFEVSVNANAFME
+1197 SYEVSVTANAFME
-1210 SLILKVPV
+1210 GLILKVPV
-1218 RPGEVTKLDAALR
+1218 RSGEVTKLDAALR
-1231 VAASTQTVTVFAAPG
+1231 VAPSTQTVTVSAALG
-1246 TLETSVATSAE
+1246 TLQTSAE
-1257 TIQVVEKKP
+1257 TVLVTEKKP
-1266 RQSAGPAIL
+1266 MRVAGPEIP

-1293 EVITDQH
+1293 EVITDEH

-1312 ITTWNMSIVASTQD
+1312 ITAWNMSMVASTQD

-1340 PFFIEDDPPKT
+1340 PFFIEHDPPKT

-1362 VLRNYTNKILR
+1362 VLRNYTDKILR

-1379 SEPWSSLLSQPKQ
+1379 PEPWSSLLSQPKQ
-1392 QVSVPPNG
+1392 QVNVPPNG
-1400 NASVVFAFRADAST
+1400 NASVTFAFRADAST

-1436 SVHPD
+1436 SVHPN
-1441 GQQITFTVAKILA
+1441 GQQITFTAAKILP
-1454 GNDNTVNVDVPATA
+1454 GNENTVNVDIPATA

-1489 AMHGIGMRPAGCAE
+1489 AMHGIGMRPVGCAE

-1534 AQAKQSVQSGY
+1534 ARAKESVQSGH
-1545 EQLVSSQGE
+1545 EQLVSSQRE
-1554 DGGFGYWKNGSSDV
+1554 DGGFGYWKSGSSDV

-1578 HAARDYIEVNPTAAY
+1578 NAAKDYVEVDPTAAH

-1599 LAKQQNNGSW
+1599 LAKQKNNGSW

-1617 REVEDAQ
+1617 RELEDAQ
-1624 ITSEVTRS
+1624 ITSEVARS
-1632 LAVTLPDPKQA
+1632 LAVTLPNPKHVD
-1643 ERKAIE
+1643 RKAIE

-1669 IGNYAIAANAMNDI
+1669 IGNYATAASAMNDM
-1683 QLMAKARASLTE
+1683 QRRAQARASLAE
-1695 LAHPEGSSTYWKL
+1695 LAHPEGSSTYWNL
-1708 ETNTSPFYG
+1708 QTNTSPFYG

-1727 ALAVQALA
+1727 ALVVQALA
-1735 ALSGQN
+1735 VLSDQN
-1741 QDTNEQ
+1741 QAANEQ
-1747 VSRGVQYLLSH
+1747 VSRGVQSLLSH

-1781 IPVGNAK
+1781 IPVGNDK
-1788 GEGSRAVV
+1788 GEGSKAILA
-1796 TVNGH
+1796 VNGH
-1801 KATSV
+1801 EATSV

-1857 YSSAV
+1857 YSSAA

-1874 LRLNVHYSQT
+1874 LRLKVYYGQT
-1884 APKLNEPVRCEVQVE
+1884 APKVDEPVRCEVQVE

-1919 EVGRQSLQDSGQQ
+1919 EVDRQSLQDSGQQ
-1932 YEVRP
+1932 YEIRP

-1946 SAGGTKLTFS
+1946 SAGGKKLSFS
-1956 FRTRYRMNANTSP
+1956 FKTRYRMNANTSP

-1989 AVQ
+1989 

>member
-1 MTLLRQVAIVS
+1 MTTLRQVAVVS
-12 FLICIAAIVR
+12 FLICLTAGIVR

-32 PEDKIEFQLYPEPTL
+32 PEDKIEFQLYPEPRL
-47 VFVAVNSSNQPIEGD
+47 VFVGVNSSKQPIEGE
-62 FSFEIVDV
+62 FSFEIVDI

-84 SKGTFKEQPGENTE
+84 SKGTFKEQPGETTE

-103 VKNLPSTDLA
+103 VKSLPSTELA

-128 GYDFAPVHGVVQFG
+128 GYDFAPVHGVLQFG
-142 KVFRNRFN
+142 KIFRNRFN
-150 LSMTSSAHSAPGTPY
+150 LSMMSSANSAPGTSY

-176 GRPLANIPVALEFEI
+176 GRPLANIPVELEFEI
-191 SECARDADEKTAKRT
+191 SECTRDADEKNGDRT
-206 LATDSSGYGVVTFDI
+206 LTTDSSGYGVVTFHI
-221 DRASTCSEGQVSA
+221 DRASTCTEGKVNA
-234 TATRGGFSDS
+234 TAIRGGFSDS

-299 SQDQQFERLLTTS
+299 SQEQQFERVLTTS
-312 NFGIATAD
+312 NFGIAAAD

-330 EYRLKAELSDPNGSN
+330 EYRLKAELSDTNDSN
-345 EAEAVANIRISRYEL
+345 ETEAVANIRISRYEL

-369 DRPYY
+369 DRTYY
-374 IRGQNASIEVSGDYL
+374 IRGQNALIEVSGDYL

-398 VRVVRQDNGEWD
+398 VRVVRQDNGDWD

-445 FEETDYAR
+445 FEESDYAR
-453 FKDVDFAAYVT
+453 FKDLDFAAYVT

-470 TEQHRFKLRVTAQ
+470 TEQRRFKLRVTVQA
-483 SIHLYV
+483 IHLYV
-489 AAATYEP
+489 AAATYER

-502 LYITSAYAD
+502 VYITSAYAD
-511 GTPAPIS
+511 GMPAEIS
-518 GGVRPAGGEVG
+518 GRVRPAGGEDG
-529 NPLAQFRTNEYGLA
+529 KPLAQFRTNEYGLA
-543 RVRLPHIPES
+543 RVRLPHIAEA
-553 SVMVRGGNCYYGGSQ
+553 SVMVRGGNCYYSGSQ
-568 ERVIRLIIDGEDANG
+568 ERVIPLTIDGEDANG

-588 DDELPLQF
+588 HDELPLQAAQ
-596 VHNEFTEVTADRTLY
+596 NEFIEVTADRALY

-627 GEFVVDTV
+627 GEFVVDIV

-699 HMPRTTFR
+699 RMPQTTFR
-707 PGETIS
+707 PGEIVS
-713 TDIDVQTPQGDG
+713 TDIDVRTPQGDG

-743 RTDQDFGDYGFSGAY
+743 RTEQDFGDYGFSAVY

-780 PKQPFSNGLQMLA
+780 PKRSFSNSLQMLA
-793 EALLS
+793 EALLL

-815 SYSEYSLGYQIQ
+815 SYSEYSLGYEIH

-839 LLDNYDKRNS
+839 LLGNYVKRNS

-875 DVPYRVAFSTQPR
+875 DVPYRVAYSTQPR
-888 ASLITIYSNGP
+888 DGVITIYSNGP
-899 DKLSNTADDIEVATF
+899 DKVPNTADDVEVTKF

-931 DYFDRASN
+931 DYFERTSN

-954 DVDLDALQDPWGH
+954 GVDLDTLQDPWRH

-1007 THYFQREDAALV
+1007 VHYFKREDAALV

-1063 KFDQRSQYGDRT
+1063 KFDERAQYGDRT

-1097 QLVAYISVQSAGP
+1097 QQVAYISVQSAGP
-1110 PQQQYPFEVSGFSRV
+1110 PKQQYPFEVSSFSRV
-1125 LSEQSSKDAT
+1125 LSEQSSKDAA
-1135 PVPTSANAPLGA
+1135 PVLTSANAPLGA
-1147 GEGTISGTVTDPT
+1147 GRGTISGTVSDPS

-1166 ATVVATAEDNKK
+1166 ATIVAIAEDNKQ
-1178 YKAITNAQGGYTL
+1178 YTATTNTQGGYTL
-1191 ANLPAG
+1191 ATLPAG
-1197 FFEVSVNANAFME
+1197 FYEVSVTANAFME

-1231 VAASTQTVTVFAAPG
+1231 VAPSTQTVTVSAALG
-1246 TLETSVATSAE
+1246 TLQTSAE
-1257 TIQVVEKKP
+1257 TVLVTEKMP
-1266 RQSAGPAIL
+1266 RRVAEPEIP

-1293 EVITDQH
+1293 EVITDEH

-1312 ITTWNMSIVASTQD
+1312 ITAWNMSMVASTQD

-1340 PFFIEDDPPKT
+1340 PLFIEHDPPKT

-1362 VLRNYTNKILR
+1362 VLRNYTDKILR

-1379 SEPWSSLLSQPKQ
+1379 PAPWSSLLSQPKQ
-1392 QVSVPPNG
+1392 QVSVPANG

-1441 GQQITFTVAKILA
+1441 GQQITFTAAKILA
-1454 GNDNTVNVDVPATA
+1454 GNDNTMNVDIPATA

-1489 AMHGIGMRPAGCAE
+1489 AMQGIGMRPVGCAE

-1534 AQAKQSVQSGY
+1534 ARAKQSVQSGY
-1545 EQLVSSQGE
+1545 EQLVSSQRE
-1554 DGGFGYWKNGSSDV
+1554 DGGFGYWKTGSSDV

-1578 HAARDYIEVNPTAAY
+1578 TAAKDYVEVDPTAAH

-1599 LAKQQNNGSW
+1599 LAKQKNNGSW

-1624 ITSEVTRS
+1624 ITSEVARS
-1632 LAVTLPDPKQA
+1632 LAVTLPDPKQV

-1669 IGNYAIAANAMNDI
+1669 IGNYAIAASAMNDK
-1683 QLMAKARASLTE
+1683 QLMAQARASLAE
-1695 LAHPEGSSTYWKL
+1695 LAHPEGSSTYWNL

-1735 ALSGQN
+1735 ALSDQS
-1741 QDTNEQ
+1741 QDANEQ

-1758 KDPYRVWYSTHAT
+1758 KDPYQVWYSTHAT
-1771 LAAVEALASA
+1771 LAAVEALATA
-1781 IPVGNAK
+1781 IPVGNDK
-1788 GEGSRAVV
+1788 GEGSKAIL

-1801 KATSV
+1801 EATSV

-1837 PENGAPMN
+1837 AENGAPMN

-1874 LRLNVHYSQT
+1874 LRLNVHYDQT
-1884 APKLNEPVRCEVQVE
+1884 APKVDEPVRCEVQVE

-1919 EVGRQSLQDSGQQ
+1919 EVERQSLQDSGQQ

-1946 SAGGTKLTFS
+1946 SAAGTKLSFS
-1956 FRTRYRMNANTSP
+1956 FKTRYRMNANTSP

>member
-1 MTLLRQVAIVS
+1 MTTLRQVAVVS
-12 FLICIAAIVR
+12 FLICLTAGIVR

-32 PEDKIEFQLYPEPTL
+32 PEDKIEFQLYPEPRL
-47 VFVAVNSSNQPIEGD
+47 VFVGVNSSKQPIEGE
-62 FSFEIVDV
+62 FSFEIVDI

-84 SKGTFKEQPGENTE
+84 SKGTFKEQPGETTE

-103 VKNLPSTDLA
+103 VKSLPSTELA

-128 GYDFAPVHGVVQFG
+128 GYDFAPVHGVLQFG
-142 KVFRNRFN
+142 KIFRNRFN
-150 LSMTSSAHSAPGTPY
+150 LSMMSSANSAPGTSY

-176 GRPLANIPVALEFEI
+176 GRPLANIPVELEFEI
-191 SECARDADEKTAKRT
+191 SECTRDADEKNGDRT
-206 LATDSSGYGVVTFDI
+206 LTTDSSGYGVVTFHI
-221 DRASTCSEGQVSA
+221 DRASTCTEGKVNA
-234 TATRGGFSDS
+234 TAIRGGFSDS

-299 SQDQQFERLLTTS
+299 SQEQQFERVLTTS
-312 NFGIATAD
+312 NFGIAAAD

-330 EYRLKAELSDPNGSN
+330 EYRLKAELSDTNDSN
-345 EAEAVANIRISRYEL
+345 ETEAVANIRISRYEL

-369 DRPYY
+369 DRTYY
-374 IRGQNASIEVSGDYL
+374 IRGQNALIEVSGDYL

-398 VRVVRQDNGEWD
+398 VRVVRQDNGDWD

-445 FEETDYAR
+445 FEESDYAR
-453 FKDVDFAAYVT
+453 FKDLDFAAYVT

-470 TEQHRFKLRVTAQ
+470 TEQRRFKLRVTVQA
-483 SIHLYV
+483 IHLYV
-489 AAATYEP
+489 AAATYER

-502 LYITSAYAD
+502 VYITSAYAD
-511 GTPAPIS
+511 GMPAEIS
-518 GGVRPAGGEVG
+518 GRVRPAGGEDG
-529 NPLAQFRTNEYGLA
+529 KPLAQFRTNEYGLA
-543 RVRLPHIPES
+543 RVRLPHIAEA
-553 SVMVRGGNCYYGGSQ
+553 SVMVRGGNCYYSGSQ
-568 ERVIRLIIDGEDANG
+568 ERVIPLTIDGEDANG

-588 DDELPLQF
+588 HDELPLQAAQ
-596 VHNEFTEVTADRTLY
+596 NEFIEVTADRALY

-627 GEFVVDTV
+627 GEFVVDIV

-699 HMPRTTFR
+699 RMPQTTFR
-707 PGETIS
+707 PGEIVS
-713 TDIDVQTPQGDG
+713 TDIDVRTPQGDG

-743 RTDQDFGDYGFSGAY
+743 RTEQDFGDYGFSAVY

-780 PKQPFSNGLQMLA
+780 PKRSFSNSLQMLA
-793 EALLS
+793 EALLL

-815 SYSEYSLGYQIQ
+815 SYSEYSLGYEIH

-839 LLDNYDKRNS
+839 LLGNYVKRNS

-875 DVPYRVAFSTQPR
+875 DVPYRVAYSTQPR
-888 ASLITIYSNGP
+888 DGVITIYSNGP
-899 DKLSNTADDIEVATF
+899 DKVPNTADDVEVTKF

-931 DYFDRASN
+931 DYFERTSN

-954 DVDLDALQDPWGH
+954 GVDLDTLQDPWRH

-1007 THYFQREDAALV
+1007 VHYFKREDAALV

-1063 KFDQRSQYGDRT
+1063 KFDERAQYGDRT

-1097 QLVAYISVQSAGP
+1097 QQVAYISVQSAGP
-1110 PQQQYPFEVSGFSRV
+1110 PKQQYPFEVSSFSRV
-1125 LSEQSSKDAT
+1125 LSEQSSKDAA
-1135 PVPTSANAPLGA
+1135 PVLTSANAPLGA
-1147 GEGTISGTVTDPT
+1147 GRGTISGTVSDPS

-1166 ATVVATAEDNKK
+1166 ATIVAIAEDNKQ
-1178 YKAITNAQGGYTL
+1178 YTATTNTQGGYTL
-1191 ANLPAG
+1191 ATLPAG
-1197 FFEVSVNANAFME
+1197 FYEVSVTANAFME

-1231 VAASTQTVTVFAAPG
+1231 VAPSTQTVTVSAALG
-1246 TLETSVATSAE
+1246 TLQTSAE
-1257 TIQVVEKKP
+1257 TVLVTEKMP
-1266 RQSAGPAIL
+1266 RRVAEPEIP

-1293 EVITDQH
+1293 EVITDEH

-1312 ITTWNMSIVASTQD
+1312 ITAWNMSMVASTQD

-1340 PFFIEDDPPKT
+1340 PLFIEHDPPKT

-1362 VLRNYTNKILR
+1362 VLRNYTDKILR

-1379 SEPWSSLLSQPKQ
+1379 PAPWSSLLSQPKQ
-1392 QVSVPPNG
+1392 QVSVPANG

-1441 GQQITFTVAKILA
+1441 GQQITFTAAKILA
-1454 GNDNTVNVDVPATA
+1454 GNDNTMNVDIPATA

-1489 AMHGIGMRPAGCAE
+1489 AMQGIGMRPVGCAE

-1534 AQAKQSVQSGY
+1534 ARAKQSVQSGY
-1545 EQLVSSQGE
+1545 EQLVSSQRE
-1554 DGGFGYWKNGSSDV
+1554 DGGFGYWKTGSSDV

-1578 HAARDYIEVNPTAAY
+1578 TAAKDYVEVDPTAAH

-1599 LAKQQNNGSW
+1599 LAKQKNNGSW

-1624 ITSEVTRS
+1624 ITSEVARS
-1632 LAVTLPDPKQA
+1632 LAVTLPDPKQV

-1669 IGNYAIAANAMNDI
+1669 IGNYAIAASAMNDK
-1683 QLMAKARASLTE
+1683 QLMAQARASLAE
-1695 LAHPEGSSTYWKL
+1695 LAHPEGSSTYWNL

-1735 ALSGQN
+1735 ALSDQN
-1741 QDTNEQ
+1741 QDANEQ
-1747 VSRGVQYLLSH
+1747 VSRGIQYLLSH
-1758 KDPYRVWYSTHAT
+1758 KDPSRVWYSTHAT
-1771 LAAVEALASA
+1771 LAAVEALATA
-1781 IPVGNAK
+1781 IPVGNDK
-1788 GEGSRAVV
+1788 GEGSKAIL

-1801 KATSV
+1801 EATSV

-1837 PENGAPMN
+1837 AENGAPMN

-1874 LRLNVHYSQT
+1874 LRLNVHYDQT
-1884 APKLNEPVRCEVQVE
+1884 APKVDEPVRCEVQVE

-1919 EVGRQSLQDSGQQ
+1919 EVERQSLQDSGQQ

-1946 SAGGTKLTFS
+1946 SAAGTKLSFS
-1956 FRTRYRMNANTSP
+1956 FKTRYRMNANTSP

>member
-1 MTLLRQVAIVS
+1 MTTLRQVAVVS
-12 FLICIAAIVR
+12 FLICLAAGIVR
-22 ADDFPKIFHV
+22 AADFPKIFHV

-47 VFVAVNSSNQPIEGD
+47 VFVGINSSNQPIEGD

-84 SKGTFKEQPGENTE
+84 SKGTFKEQPGETTE

-103 VKNLPSTDLA
+103 VKNLPSTELA

-128 GYDFAPVHGVVQFG
+128 GYDFAPVYGVAQFG
-142 KVFRNRFN
+142 RVFRNRFN
-150 LSMTSSAHSAPGTPY
+150 LSMMSSAHSAPGTPY

-176 GRPLANIPVALEFEI
+176 GRPLANIPVELEFEI

-206 LATDSSGYGVVTFDI
+206 LTTDSSGYGVVTFRI
-221 DRASTCSEGQVSA
+221 DRASTCTEGKVSA

-287 GAKLKLTIGSDE
+287 GAKLKLTIGSDQ
-299 SQDQQFERLLTTS
+299 SQEQQFERVLTTS
-312 NFGIATAD
+312 NFGIAAAD

-330 EYRLKAELSDPNGSN
+330 EYRLKAELSDANGSN
-345 EAEAVANIRISRYEL
+345 EAEAQANIRISRYEL
-360 PTFTVKVKP
+360 PTFMVNVKP
-369 DRPYY
+369 DRTYY
-374 IRGQNASIEVSGDYL
+374 LRGQNASIEVSGDYL

-398 VRVVRQDNGEWD
+398 VRVVRQDNREWD

-430 TGKFVAAIDLQPDAK
+430 TGKFIAAIDLQPDAK

-470 TEQHRFKLRVTAQ
+470 TEQRRFKLRVTVQ
-483 SIHLYV
+483 PIHVYV
-489 AAATYEP
+489 AAATYER

-502 LYITSAYAD
+502 IYITSAYAD
-511 GTPAPIS
+511 GMPAPIS
-518 GGVRPAGGEVG
+518 GGVRPAGGEAG

-543 RVRLPHIPES
+543 RVRLPHIPEA
-553 SVMVRGGNCYYGGSQ
+553 SVMVRGGNCYYSGSQ
-568 ERVIRLIIDGEDANG
+568 ERVVPLTIDGEDANG

-588 DDELPLQF
+588 DNELPLQAAQ
-596 VHNEFTEVTADRTLY
+596 NEFTEVTADRTLY

-627 GEFVVDTV
+627 GEFVVDIV

-642 SQVLRLHDRRGELLI
+642 SQVLRLHDQRGELLI

-699 HMPRTTFR
+699 RMPQTTYR
-707 PGETIS
+707 PGEAVI
-713 TDIDVQTPQGDG
+713 TDIDVRTPQGDG
-725 IASALGLV
+725 VASALGLV

-743 RTDQDFGDYGFSGAY
+743 RTDQDFGDYGFSGADY
-758 DFDYSRYGSIAG
+758 FDYSRYGSIAG
-770 IGLRDLLVLD
+770 MGLRDLLVLD
-780 PKQPFSNGLQMLA
+780 PKQPFSNSLQMLA
-793 EALLS
+793 EALLL

-815 SYSEYSLGYQIQ
+815 SYSEYSLGYEIH

-839 LLDNYDKRNS
+839 LLDHYDKRNS

-875 DVPYRVAFSTQPR
+875 DVPYRVAYSTQPR
-888 ASLITIYSNGP
+888 DSVITIYSNGP
-899 DKLSNTADDIEVATF
+899 DKVPNTADDIEVTKF

-920 PIANKIRQATI
+920 PIANKIRQVTI
-931 DYFDRASN
+931 DYFERTSN
-939 YIRDYPTLRDEIKRK
+939 YIRDYPTLRDEVKRK
-954 DVDLDALQDPWGH
+954 GVDLDTLQDPWGH

-978 SYVINV
+978 SYVITV

-1036 EELKPVLA
+1036 EELRPVLA

-1097 QLVAYISVQSAGP
+1097 QQVAHISVQSVGP
-1110 PQQQYPFEVSGFSRV
+1110 APQYPFEVSSFSRV
-1125 LSEQSSKDAT
+1125 LVEQSSKDAA

-1147 GEGTISGTVTDPT
+1147 GEGTISGTVTDST

-1166 ATVVATAEDNKK
+1166 ATVAATAEDNRTC
-1178 YKAITNAQGGYTL
+1178 KARTNALGGYTL
-1191 ANLPAG
+1191 ANLAAG
-1197 FFEVSVNANAFME
+1197 FYEVSVTANAFME

-1231 VAASTQTVTVFAAPG
+1231 VAASTQIVTVSAAPG
-1246 TLETSVATSAE
+1246 TLETSVAAE

-1266 RQSAGPAIL
+1266 RHSQGSEIP

-1293 EVITDQH
+1293 EVITDQY
-1300 GHAHVSFPMADS
+1300 GHAHVSFPMGDS
-1312 ITTWNMSIVASTQD
+1312 ITAWNMSMVASTQD
-1326 GQIGVADRQLRSFQ
+1326 GQIGIADRQLRSFQ
-1340 PFFIEDDPPKT
+1340 PFFIEHDPPKT

-1362 VLRNYTNKILR
+1362 VLRNYTDKILS

-1379 SEPWSSLLSQPKQ
+1379 PEPWSSLLSQSKQ

-1441 GQQITFTVAKILA
+1441 GQQITFSAAKILA

-1545 EQLVSSQGE
+1545 EQLVSSQRE
-1554 DGGFGYWKNGSSDV
+1554 DGGFGYWKSGSSDV

-1578 HAARDYIEVNPTAAY
+1578 NAAKDYVEVDPTVAR
-1593 KAQHFL
+1593 KAQRFL

-1617 REVEDAQ
+1617 REVEDPQ
-1624 ITSEVTRS
+1624 ITSEVARS
-1632 LAVTLPDPKQA
+1632 LAVTLPDPKQG

-1669 IGNYAIAANAMNDI
+1669 IGNYAIAANAMNDMH
-1683 QLMAKARASLTE
+1683 LMAQARASLAE
-1695 LAHPEGSSTYWKL
+1695 LAHPEGSSTYWNL

-1735 ALSGQN
+1735 SSPDQN
-1741 QDTNEQ
+1741 QDANEQ

-1771 LAAVEALASA
+1771 VAAVEALATA
-1781 IPVGNAK
+1781 IPVGNDK
-1788 GEGSRAVV
+1788 GEGSKAIL

-1801 KATSV
+1801 EATAV

-1817 IAVDLTEFLRT
+1817 IAVDLTEFLRA
-1828 GTNAVQVLR
+1828 GTNTVQVLR

-1874 LRLNVHYSQT
+1874 LRLNVHYGQT
-1884 APKLNEPVRCEVQVE
+1884 APKVDEPVRCEVQVE

-1919 EVGRQSLQDSGQQ
+1919 EVDRQSLQDSGQQ

-1937 DRVVFYVWP
+1937 DRVVFHVWP

-1956 FRTRYRMNANTSP
+1956 FKTRYRMNANTSP

>member
-1 MTLLRQVAIVS
+1 MTTLRQVAVVS
-12 FLICIAAIVR
+12 FLICLTAGIVR

-32 PEDKIEFQLYPEPTL
+32 PEDKIEFQLYPEPRL
-47 VFVAVNSSNQPIEGD
+47 VFVGVNSSKQPIEGE
-62 FSFEIVDV
+62 FSFEIVDI

-84 SKGTFKEQPGENTE
+84 SKGTFKEQPGETTE

-103 VKNLPSTDLA
+103 VKSLPSTELA

-128 GYDFAPVHGVVQFG
+128 GYDFAPVHGVLQFG
-142 KVFRNRFN
+142 KIFRNRFN
-150 LSMTSSAHSAPGTPY
+150 LSMMSSANSAPGTSY

-176 GRPLANIPVALEFEI
+176 GRPLANIPVELEFEI
-191 SECARDADEKTAKRT
+191 SECTRDADEKNGDRT
-206 LATDSSGYGVVTFDI
+206 LTTDSSGYGVVTFHI
-221 DRASTCSEGQVSA
+221 DRASTCTEGKVNA
-234 TATRGGFSDS
+234 TAIRGGFSDS

-299 SQDQQFERLLTTS
+299 SQEQQFERVLTTS
-312 NFGIATAD
+312 NFGIAAAD

-330 EYRLKAELSDPNGSN
+330 EYRLKAELSDTNDSN
-345 EAEAVANIRISRYEL
+345 ETEAVANIRISRYEL

-369 DRPYY
+369 DRTYY
-374 IRGQNASIEVSGDYL
+374 IRGQNALIEVSGDYL

-398 VRVVRQDNGEWD
+398 VRVVRQDNGDWD

-445 FEETDYAR
+445 FEESDYAR
-453 FKDVDFAAYVT
+453 FKDLDFAAYVT

-470 TEQHRFKLRVTAQ
+470 TEQRRFKLRVTVQA
-483 SIHLYV
+483 IHLYV
-489 AAATYEP
+489 AAATYER

-502 LYITSAYAD
+502 VYITSAYAD
-511 GTPAPIS
+511 GMPAEIS
-518 GGVRPAGGEVG
+518 GRVRPAGGEDG
-529 NPLAQFRTNEYGLA
+529 KPLAQFRTNEYGLA
-543 RVRLPHIPES
+543 RVRLPHIAEA
-553 SVMVRGGNCYYGGSQ
+553 SVMVRGGNCYYSGSQ
-568 ERVIRLIIDGEDANG
+568 ERVIPLTIDGEDANG

-588 DDELPLQF
+588 HDELPLQAAQ
-596 VHNEFTEVTADRTLY
+596 NEFIEVTADRALY

-627 GEFVVDTV
+627 GEFVVDIV

-699 HMPRTTFR
+699 RMPQTTFR
-707 PGETIS
+707 PGEIVS
-713 TDIDVQTPQGDG
+713 TDIDVRTPQGDG

-743 RTDQDFGDYGFSGAY
+743 RTEQDFGDYGFSAVY

-780 PKQPFSNGLQMLA
+780 PKRSFSNSLQMLA
-793 EALLS
+793 EALLL

-815 SYSEYSLGYQIQ
+815 SYSEYSLGYEIH

-839 LLDNYDKRNS
+839 LLGNYVKRNS

-875 DVPYRVAFSTQPR
+875 DVPYRVAYSTQPR
-888 ASLITIYSNGP
+888 DGVITIYSNGP
-899 DKLSNTADDIEVATF
+899 DKVPNTADDVEVTKF

-931 DYFDRASN
+931 DYFERTSN

-954 DVDLDALQDPWGH
+954 GVDLDTLQDPWRH

-1007 THYFQREDAALV
+1007 VHYFQREDAALV

-1063 KFDQRSQYGDRT
+1063 KFDERAQYGDRT

-1097 QLVAYISVQSAGP
+1097 QQVAYISVQSAGP
-1110 PQQQYPFEVSGFSRV
+1110 PKQQYPFEVSSFSRV
-1125 LSEQSSKDAT
+1125 LSEQSSKDAA
-1135 PVPTSANAPLGA
+1135 PVLTSANAPLGA
-1147 GEGTISGTVTDPT
+1147 GRGTISGTVSDPS

-1166 ATVVATAEDNKK
+1166 ATIVAIAEDNKQ
-1178 YKAITNAQGGYTL
+1178 YTATTNTQGGYTL
-1191 ANLPAG
+1191 ATLPAG
-1197 FFEVSVNANAFME
+1197 FYEVSVTANAFME

-1231 VAASTQTVTVFAAPG
+1231 VAPSTQTVTVSAALG
-1246 TLETSVATSAE
+1246 TLQTSAE
-1257 TIQVVEKKP
+1257 TVLVTEKMP
-1266 RQSAGPAIL
+1266 RRVAEPEIP

-1293 EVITDQH
+1293 EVITDEH

-1312 ITTWNMSIVASTQD
+1312 ITAWNMSMVASTQD

-1340 PFFIEDDPPKT
+1340 PLFIEHDPPKT

-1362 VLRNYTNKILR
+1362 VLRNYTDKILR

-1379 SEPWSSLLSQPKQ
+1379 PAPWSSLLSQPKQ
-1392 QVSVPPNG
+1392 QVSVPANG

-1441 GQQITFTVAKILA
+1441 GQQITFTAAKILA
-1454 GNDNTVNVDVPATA
+1454 GNDNTMNVDIPATA

-1489 AMHGIGMRPAGCAE
+1489 AMQGIGMRPVGCAE

-1534 AQAKQSVQSGY
+1534 ARAKQSVQSGY
-1545 EQLVSSQGE
+1545 EQLVSSQRE
-1554 DGGFGYWKNGSSDV
+1554 DGGFGYWKTGSSDV

-1578 HAARDYIEVNPTAAY
+1578 TAAKDYVEVDPTAAH

-1599 LAKQQNNGSW
+1599 LAKQKNNGSW

-1624 ITSEVTRS
+1624 ITSEVARS
-1632 LAVTLPDPKQA
+1632 LAVTLPDPKQV

-1669 IGNYAIAANAMNDI
+1669 IGNYAIAASAMNDK
-1683 QLMAKARASLTE
+1683 QLMAQARASLAE
-1695 LAHPEGSSTYWKL
+1695 LAHPEGSSTYWNL

-1735 ALSGQN
+1735 ALSDQS
-1741 QDTNEQ
+1741 QDANEQ

-1758 KDPYRVWYSTHAT
+1758 KDPYQVWYSTHAT
-1771 LAAVEALASA
+1771 LAAVEALATA
-1781 IPVGNAK
+1781 IPVGNDK
-1788 GEGSRAVV
+1788 GEGSKAIL

-1801 KATSV
+1801 EATSV

-1837 PENGAPMN
+1837 AENGAPMN

-1874 LRLNVHYSQT
+1874 LRLNVHYDQT
-1884 APKLNEPVRCEVQVE
+1884 APKVDEPVRCEVQVE

-1919 EVGRQSLQDSGQQ
+1919 EVERQSLQDSGQQ

-1946 SAGGTKLTFS
+1946 SAAGTKLSFS
-1956 FRTRYRMNANTSP
+1956 FKTRYRMNANTSP

>member
-1 MTLLRQVAIVS
+1 MTTLRQVAVVS
-12 FLICIAAIVR
+12 FLICLTAGIVR

-32 PEDKIEFQLYPEPTL
+32 PEDKIEFQLYPEPRL
-47 VFVAVNSSNQPIEGD
+47 VFVGVNSSKQPIEGE
-62 FSFEIVDV
+62 FSFEIVDI

-84 SKGTFKEQPGENTE
+84 SKGTFKEQPGETTE

-103 VKNLPSTDLA
+103 VKSLPSTELA

-128 GYDFAPVHGVVQFG
+128 GYDFAPVHGVLQFG
-142 KVFRNRFN
+142 KIFRNRFN
-150 LSMTSSAHSAPGTPY
+150 LSMMSSANSAPGTSY

-176 GRPLANIPVALEFEI
+176 GRPLANIPVELEFEI
-191 SECARDADEKTAKRT
+191 SECTRDADEKNGDRT
-206 LATDSSGYGVVTFDI
+206 LTTDSSGYGVVTFHI
-221 DRASTCSEGQVSA
+221 DRASTCTEGKVNA
-234 TATRGGFSDS
+234 TAIRGGFSDS

-299 SQDQQFERLLTTS
+299 SQEQQFERVLTTS
-312 NFGIATAD
+312 NFGIAAAD

-330 EYRLKAELSDPNGSN
+330 EYRLKAELSDTNDSN
-345 EAEAVANIRISRYEL
+345 ETEAVANIRISRYEL

-369 DRPYY
+369 DRTYY
-374 IRGQNASIEVSGDYL
+374 IRGQNALIEVSGDYL

-445 FEETDYAR
+445 FEESDYAR
-453 FKDVDFAAYVT
+453 FKDLDFAAYVT

-470 TEQHRFKLRVTAQ
+470 TEQRRFKLRVTVQA
-483 SIHLYV
+483 IHLYV
-489 AAATYEP
+489 AAATYER

-502 LYITSAYAD
+502 VYITSAYAD
-511 GTPAPIS
+511 GMPAEIS
-518 GGVRPAGGEVG
+518 GRVRPAGGEDG
-529 NPLAQFRTNEYGLA
+529 KPLAQFRTNEYGLA
-543 RVRLPHIPES
+543 RVRLPHIAEA
-553 SVMVRGGNCYYGGSQ
+553 SVMVRGGNCYYSGSQ
-568 ERVIRLIIDGEDANG
+568 ERVIPLTIDGEDANG

-588 DDELPLQF
+588 HDELPLQAAQ
-596 VHNEFTEVTADRTLY
+596 NEFIEVTADRALY

-627 GEFVVDTV
+627 GEFVVDIV

-699 HMPRTTFR
+699 RMPQTTFR
-707 PGETIS
+707 PGEIVS
-713 TDIDVQTPQGDG
+713 TDIDVRTPQGDG

-743 RTDQDFGDYGFSGAY
+743 RTEQDFGDYGFSAVY

-780 PKQPFSNGLQMLA
+780 PKRSFSNSLQMLA
-793 EALLS
+793 EALLL

-815 SYSEYSLGYQIQ
+815 SYSEYSLGYEIH

-839 LLDNYDKRNS
+839 LLGNYVKRNS

-875 DVPYRVAFSTQPR
+875 DVPYRVAYSTQPR
-888 ASLITIYSNGP
+888 DGVITIYSNGP
-899 DKLSNTADDIEVATF
+899 DKVPNTADDVEVTKF

-931 DYFDRASN
+931 DYFERTSN

-954 DVDLDALQDPWGH
+954 GVDLDTLQDPWRH

-1007 THYFQREDAALV
+1007 VHYFQREDAALV

-1063 KFDQRSQYGDRT
+1063 KFDERAQYGDRT

-1097 QLVAYISVQSAGP
+1097 QQVAYISVQSAGP
-1110 PQQQYPFEVSGFSRV
+1110 PKQQYPFEVSSFSRV
-1125 LSEQSSKDAT
+1125 LSEQSSKDAA
-1135 PVPTSANAPLGA
+1135 PVLTSANAPLGA
-1147 GEGTISGTVTDPT
+1147 GRGTISGTVSDPS

-1166 ATVVATAEDNKK
+1166 ATIVAIAEDNKQ
-1178 YKAITNAQGGYTL
+1178 YTATTNTQGGYTL
-1191 ANLPAG
+1191 ATLPAG
-1197 FFEVSVNANAFME
+1197 FYEVSVTANAFME

-1231 VAASTQTVTVFAAPG
+1231 VAPSTQTVTVSAALG
-1246 TLETSVATSAE
+1246 TLQTSAE
-1257 TIQVVEKKP
+1257 TVLVTEKMP
-1266 RQSAGPAIL
+1266 RRVAEPEIP

-1293 EVITDQH
+1293 EVITDEH

-1312 ITTWNMSIVASTQD
+1312 ITAWNMSMVASTQD

-1340 PFFIEDDPPKT
+1340 PLFIEHDPPKT

-1362 VLRNYTNKILR
+1362 VLRNYTDKILR

-1379 SEPWSSLLSQPKQ
+1379 PAPWSSLLSQPKQ
-1392 QVSVPPNG
+1392 QVSVPANG

-1441 GQQITFTVAKILA
+1441 GQQITFTAAKILA
-1454 GNDNTVNVDVPATA
+1454 GNDNTMNVDIPATA

-1489 AMHGIGMRPAGCAE
+1489 AMQGIGMRPVGCAE

-1545 EQLVSSQGE
+1545 EQLVSSQRE
-1554 DGGFGYWKNGSSDV
+1554 DGGFGYWKTGSSDV

-1578 HAARDYIEVNPTAAY
+1578 TAAKDYVEVDPTAAH

-1599 LAKQQNNGSW
+1599 LAKQKNNGSW

-1624 ITSEVTRS
+1624 ITSEVARS
-1632 LAVTLPDPKQA
+1632 LAVTLPDPKQV

-1669 IGNYAIAANAMNDI
+1669 IGNYAIAASAMNDK
-1683 QLMAKARASLTE
+1683 QLMAQARASLAE
-1695 LAHPEGSSTYWKL
+1695 LAHPEGSSTYWNL

-1735 ALSGQN
+1735 ALSDQS
-1741 QDTNEQ
+1741 QDANEQ

-1758 KDPYRVWYSTHAT
+1758 KDPYQVWYSTHAT
-1771 LAAVEALASA
+1771 LAAVEALATA
-1781 IPVGNAK
+1781 IPVGNDK
-1788 GEGSRAVV
+1788 GEGSKAIL

-1801 KATSV
+1801 EATSV

-1837 PENGAPMN
+1837 AENGAPMN

-1874 LRLNVHYSQT
+1874 LRLNVHYDQT
-1884 APKLNEPVRCEVQVE
+1884 APKVDEPVRCEVQVE

-1919 EVGRQSLQDSGQQ
+1919 EVERQSLQDSGQQ

-1946 SAGGTKLTFS
+1946 SAAGTKLSFS
-1956 FRTRYRMNANTSP
+1956 FKTRYRMNANTSP